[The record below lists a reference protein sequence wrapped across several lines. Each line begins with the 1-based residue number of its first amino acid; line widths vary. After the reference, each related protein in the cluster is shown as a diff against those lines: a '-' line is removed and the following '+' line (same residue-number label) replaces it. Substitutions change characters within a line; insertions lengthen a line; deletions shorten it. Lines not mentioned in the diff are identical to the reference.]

1 MQLVKSRRAMLRG
14 FAGLAAAM
22 VLAGG
27 LAPAPLL
34 AAATPP
40 EAFVQGFANEVTAA
54 LRDRSRPQA
63 LRLRAVD
70 ELVERGFALERI
82 AKIALGRYWRAASTA
97 ERQEFSALFKAAV
110 LASYGRRFDEYA
122 DRRVRVGAATP
133 AGEQVMV
140 ESRVEGGPTPIRLDW
155 RVAEIDG
162 RWQVL
167 DVMVEGVSL
176 TVTYRNEF
184 AAVIEQGGGRVAAL
198 IAELRDR
205 ADTRNP
211 RQTG

>member
-1 MQLVKSRRAMLRG
+1 MDFVKTRRAVLRG
-14 FAGLAAAM
+14 LSRLVAVA

-40 EAFVQGFANEVTAA
+40 EAFVQELADDVATA
-54 LRDRSRPQA
+54 LRDRGRPQE

-70 ELVERGFALERI
+70 ELVGRGFALDRI
-82 AKIALGRYWRAASTA
+82 ARIALGRYWRAATAA
-97 ERQEFSALFKAAV
+97 EREEFSALFKASV
-110 LASYGRRFDEYA
+110 LASYGRRFDDYA
-122 DRRVRVGAATP
+122 DRRVRVGAASP

-140 ESRVEGGPTPIRLDW
+140 ESRVEGGPSPIRLDW
-155 RVAEIDG
+155 RVAQIDG

-184 AAVIEQGGGRVAAL
+184 AAVIDQGGGRVAAL

-205 ADTRNP
+205 AGGRNP
-211 RQTG
+211 RAAG